1 MDAISTPRP
10 GIFDILS
17 DDTIV
22 CRCEEVTMQDVTRA
36 VADGAKDVNDIK
48 RRTRLGMGHCQG
60 RICGQVI
67 NELVWQLTG
76 VRRQREIFTPRIPA
90 KPIPFACLAGD

>member
-1 MDAISTPRP
+1 MDSLSAPRP
-10 GIFDILS
+10 GIFNILS

-22 CRCEEVTMQDVTRA
+22 CRCEEVTVRDVISA
-36 VADGAKDVNDIK
+36 VTDGARDVNDIK

-67 NELVWQLTG
+67 NELMWKFSG
-76 VRRQREIFTPRIPA
+76 IRKARDIFTSRIPA
-90 KPIPFACLAGD
+90 KPVSFECLAS